1 MDISIRYYIFHIKPH
16 YLTSTLLYIL
26 TKIKS
31 ETSTFVFKSQENKNH
46 ADKNYYQI
54 NK

>member
-1 MDISIRYYIFHIKPH
+1 
-16 YLTSTLLYIL
+16 LLYIL

-31 ETSTFVFKSQENKNH
+31 EKSKFVFNSPENKNH
-46 ADKNYYQI
+46 TEKNYYQI